1 VLLDTNV
8 LIAQGNGEFTLFFE
22 GLTTQRIV
30 ISVINRIELLA
41 GPRLTEPQRSA
52 LVSLLDEFQEVSLT
66 DEVVSMTIELLL
78 SRQVK
83 RLPDAIIA
91 DLLTWV
97 KMGAPDPRDGVK
109 IEAKRGDKS
118 WWSLQPLAK
127 QFAHDG
133 VDGFIIAKLA
143 EKMLTLNPP
152 ADPRAL

>member
-1 VLLDTNV
+1 MGSLVSVLLDTNV
-8 LIAQGNGEFTLFFE
+8 LIAQSNGEFTSFFE

-66 DEVVSMTIELLL
+66 DEVVSMTIELLQ

-91 DLLTWV
+91 AT
-97 KMGAPDPRDGVK
+97 A
-109 IEAKRGDKS
+109 
-118 WWSLQPLAK
+118 LATDSTLVTRNTIDF
-127 QFAHDG
+127 QRVTG
-133 VDGFIIAKLA
+133 
-143 EKMLTLNPP
+143 LTLLNPSQ
-152 ADPRAL
+152 A

>member
-66 DEVVSMTIELLL
+66 DEVVSMTIELLQ

-91 DLLTWV
+91 ATALVTDSTLVTRNTIDFQRV
-97 KMGAPDPRDGVK
+97 TG
-109 IEAKRGDKS
+109 
-118 WWSLQPLAK
+118 
-127 QFAHDG
+127 
-133 VDGFIIAKLA
+133 
-143 EKMLTLNPP
+143 LTLV
-152 ADPRAL
+152 DPSQA

>member
-1 VLLDTNV
+1 MSVLLDTNV

-66 DEVVSMTIELLL
+66 DEVVSMTIELLQ

-91 DLLTWV
+91 ATALVTDSTLVTRNTIDFQRV
-97 KMGAPDPRDGVK
+97 TG
-109 IEAKRGDKS
+109 
-118 WWSLQPLAK
+118 
-127 QFAHDG
+127 
-133 VDGFIIAKLA
+133 
-143 EKMLTLNPP
+143 LTLV
-152 ADPRAL
+152 DPSQA

>member
-1 VLLDTNV
+1 MSVLLDTNV

-52 LVSLLDEFQEVSLT
+52 LVSLLDEFQEVGLT
-66 DEVVSMTIELLL
+66 DEVVSMTIELLQ

-91 DLLTWV
+91 ATALVTDSTLVTRNTFDFQRV
-97 KMGAPDPRDGVK
+97 TG
-109 IEAKRGDKS
+109 
-118 WWSLQPLAK
+118 
-127 QFAHDG
+127 
-133 VDGFIIAKLA
+133 
-143 EKMLTLNPP
+143 LTLV
-152 ADPRAL
+152 DPSQA

>member
-41 GPRLTEPQRSA
+41 GSRLTEPQRSA
-52 LVSLLDEFQEVSLT
+52 LVSLLDEFQEVGLT
-66 DEVVSMTIELLL
+66 DEVVSMTIELLQ

-91 DLLTWV
+91 ATALVTDSTLVTRNTIDFQRV
-97 KMGAPDPRDGVK
+97 TG
-109 IEAKRGDKS
+109 
-118 WWSLQPLAK
+118 
-127 QFAHDG
+127 
-133 VDGFIIAKLA
+133 
-143 EKMLTLNPP
+143 LTLV
-152 ADPRAL
+152 DPSQA

>member
-52 LVSLLDEFQEVSLT
+52 LVSLLDEFQEVGLT
-66 DEVVSMTIELLL
+66 DEVVSMTIELLQC
-78 SRQVK
+78 RQVK

-91 DLLTWV
+91 ATALVTDSTLVTRNTIDFQRV
-97 KMGAPDPRDGVK
+97 TG
-109 IEAKRGDKS
+109 
-118 WWSLQPLAK
+118 
-127 QFAHDG
+127 
-133 VDGFIIAKLA
+133 
-143 EKMLTLNPP
+143 LTLV
-152 ADPRAL
+152 DPSQA